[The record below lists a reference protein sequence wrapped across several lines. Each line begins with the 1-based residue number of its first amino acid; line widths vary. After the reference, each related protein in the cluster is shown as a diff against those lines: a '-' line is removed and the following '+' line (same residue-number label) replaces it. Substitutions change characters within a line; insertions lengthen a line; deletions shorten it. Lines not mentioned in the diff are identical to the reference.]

1 MPSGDQPSS
10 LALIETKAIAPFSV
24 KAWTR
29 EKRELFLAALA
40 TSSNVTVSA
49 KAAGLPE
56 ASAYRLR
63 RESRDFAAAWQEALC
78 EGYAKLEHMM
88 LERAMKALT
97 NKAEP
102 DAAKTRMEEYS
113 NKLAMGLLAA
123 HRASAK
129 GVGPASPSP
138 RARKS
143 GSAKSRIE
151 ARFADMRARIGNE

>member
-1 MPSGDQPSS
+1 MQ
-10 LALIETKAIAPFSV
+10 TKAAAIAPHSA

-29 EKRELFLAALA
+29 EKRAIFFDALAA
-40 TSSNVTVSA
+40 TSNVTASA

-63 RESRDFAAAWQEALC
+63 RQSAEFRAAWKAALC

-88 LERAMKALT
+88 LERAMRAFGRR
-97 NKAEP
+97 AEP
-102 DAAKTRMEEYS
+102 DAAQSRMEEYS
-113 NKLAMGLLAA
+113 NKLAMSLLAA

-129 GVGPASPSP
+129 GEREATAPVP
-138 RARKS
+138 RPKK

-151 ARFADMRARIGNE
+151 ARFTEMRERIGSDS